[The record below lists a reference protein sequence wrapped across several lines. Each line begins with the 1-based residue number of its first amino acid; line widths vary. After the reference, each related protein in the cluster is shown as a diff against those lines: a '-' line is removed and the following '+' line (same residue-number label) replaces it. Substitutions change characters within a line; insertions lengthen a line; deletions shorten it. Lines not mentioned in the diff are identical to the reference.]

1 MRQEMINLK
10 RALLEAK
17 VAGLG
22 DKDGC
27 GAVMDI
33 FMRISTK
40 PKAVERMNARLDE
53 KQEELDA
60 KNAAKANGE

>member
-1 MRQEMINLK
+1 MINLK

-22 DKDGC
+22 DKVGTSAIC
-27 GAVMDI
+27 DI

-40 PKAVERMNARLDE
+40 PKAVARMTERLDE
-53 KQEELDA
+53 KQAELDA
-60 KNAAKANGE
+60 KNANGE